1 MLKNWL
7 CCPFSSW
14 NMSSVDFLLHL
25 LMVELL
31 SLCGS
36 HRASW
41 LLPCFPARKLEK
53 EGWGAPGVASGC
65 CMVMVAAEQLQETE
79 HVKCG
84 LRAVVHPGVGLAAP
98 RAIGAEGRDS
108 NPQEP
113 QGLHTLPLSK
123 VCLLWKATGQRSSQR
138 SSLAWEQAFLKSH
151 R

>member
-31 SLCGS
+31 SLCILTSSMLSGKK
-36 HRASW
+36 AG
-41 LLPCFPARKLEK
+41 EG
-53 EGWGAPGVASGC
+53 GWGAPGVVSGC
-65 CMVMVAAEQLQETE
+65 CMVMVAADQPQETE
-79 HVKCG
+79 HVMCG
-84 LRAVVHPGVGLAAP
+84 LRAVAHPGVGLAAP
-98 RAIGAEGRDS
+98 QAIGAEGRDG